1 MGISGMTGP
10 LIVGVAHGLDLL
22 TFLLAL
28 AAFGIA
34 GESNGFM
41 QTVYLHGGQ
50 TGIVALKS
58 SGTAALA
65 LISQLRGW
73 AVVPAAAAGIAGAAV
88 NLLAL
93 RLA

>member
-1 MGISGMTGP
+1 MIRP
-10 LIVGVAHGLDLL
+10 LIVAVAHGLDLM

-28 AAFGIA
+28 AAFGVG
-34 GESNGFM
+34 GEANGLM
-41 QTVYLHGGQ
+41 RLAYLHLGLAGV
-50 TGIVALKS
+50 VALKT
-58 SGTAALA
+58 SGATALA

-73 AVVPAAAAGIAGAAV
+73 ALLPAATAGIVGAAI